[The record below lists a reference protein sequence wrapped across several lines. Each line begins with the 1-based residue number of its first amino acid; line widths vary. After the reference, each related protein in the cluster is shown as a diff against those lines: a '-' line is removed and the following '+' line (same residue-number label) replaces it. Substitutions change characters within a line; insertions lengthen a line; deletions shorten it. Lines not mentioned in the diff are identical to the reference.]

1 MNENEQG
8 DGCRYVISVLVKDK
22 VGILRGVSAAVTEL
36 GGDIDGIS
44 QTVLDG
50 YFTVIL
56 TVTFAGPCRET
67 CLRDAVRDALQD
79 ENAALVIRPFDA
91 VSDYRPTVQGARYIV
106 TLSGPGASG
115 ILMAV
120 TDFMAR
126 QGVNVEGWS
135 VYAVGGGV
143 THLGEVT
150 VPDLLDIKQVQD
162 GLQEVVTAYGFTCGM
177 QHENMFLVTN
187 RVGSVRPLLT
197 GARHV

>member
-1 MNENEQG
+1 MNTNLQG
-8 DGCRYVISVLVKDK
+8 DGCRYVLSVLVKDK

-56 TVTFAGPCRET
+56 TVTFAGPCREER
-67 CLRDAVRDALQD
+67 LRDAVRDALSD
-79 ENAALVIRPFDA
+79 EDAALVIQPFTA
-91 VSDYRPTVQGARYIV
+91 VTDGRPTVQGSRYIV
-106 TLSGPGASG
+106 TMSGPGAPG
-115 ILMAV
+115 LLMAV
-120 TDFMAR
+120 TDFLSR

-135 VYAVGGGV
+135 VYADGGGV

-162 GLQEVVTAYGFTCGM
+162 GLQEVVSAYGFTCGM
-177 QHENMFLVTN
+177 QHENIFLVTN
-187 RVGSVRPLLT
+187 KVGAVRPLLA